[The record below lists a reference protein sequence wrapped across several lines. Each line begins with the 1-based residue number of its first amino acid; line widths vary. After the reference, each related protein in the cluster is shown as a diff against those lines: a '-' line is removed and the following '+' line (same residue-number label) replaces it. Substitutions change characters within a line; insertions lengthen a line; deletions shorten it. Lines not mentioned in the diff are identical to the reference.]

1 MTRTTP
7 ESISVLVYEHADD
20 YTAYGVLTGDA
31 THSHLLKTCEVYK
44 EICLSQLSKE
54 EVEKTL

>member
-1 MTRTTP
+1 MRLWRLQAATFP
-7 ESISVLVYEHADD
+7 DHILVLDD
-20 YTAYGVLTGDA
+20 GVLTGDA